1 MHPYVIVDVFTDT
14 ALEGNPLAVFTA
26 GEAIPAERMQR
37 VAREMN
43 LSETV
48 FVLPPK
54 EGGDARIRIFTPA
67 VELPFAGHPTLG
79 SAFVLCGQRG
89 QDAIELE
96 TGAGV
101 VRVEFASGSGTPGLA
116 GLGVPGLAGLG
127 VPGLAGLGGPGEVG
141 AGVAGQGG
149 LGAAGEVGAGVA
161 GQGVAGRG
169 GFGVAGEYVPGL
181 PGRMRQPIPT
191 WEPYERAAEVLAAL
205 GVESSRLPVEAYVNG
220 PRHVYVALD
229 SEEAVAA
236 VRPDLT
242 ALGLIPG
249 IGVCCF
255 AGAGP
260 RWKLRNFVPALG
272 VGEDPATGSAAG
284 PLAVHLA
291 RHDQIAFGQQIE
303 IHQGDEIGRPSVL
316 LARVEATAGQITNVE
331 VAGSAVIVARG
342 ELLA

>member
-14 ALEGNPLAVFTA
+14 PLEGNPLAVFTA
-26 GEAIPAERMQR
+26 GEGIAPERMQR

-48 FVLPPK
+48 FVLPPQ

-79 SAFVLCGQRG
+79 AAFVICGQRG

-101 VRVEFASGSGTPGLA
+101 VRVEFG
-116 GLGVPGLAGLG
+116 
-127 VPGLAGLGGPGEVG
+127 
-141 AGVAGQGG
+141 
-149 LGAAGEVGAGVA
+149 
-161 GQGVAGRG
+161 
-169 GFGVAGEYVPGL
+169 PGL

-191 WEPYERAAEVLAAL
+191 WEPYERAAELLAAL
-205 GVESSRLPVEAYVNG
+205 GVESSSLPIEAYRNG

-242 ALGLIPG
+242 ALGQLPG
-249 IGVCCF
+249 IGACCF
-255 AGAGP
+255 AGSGP

-272 VGEDPATGSAAG
+272 VSEDPATGSAAG

-303 IHQGDEIGRPSVL
+303 IRQGEEIGRPSIL

-331 VAGSAVIVARG
+331 VAGSAVMVARG